1 MPYFPVVIMADD
13 AASFAPDGRRLGYSS
28 NLDTI
33 DRLDTS
39 GPNGM
44 PMFHHGGPFDA
55 VLPSRNFD
63 PRTSPMFA
71 LSGSLAE
78 ALRATPQEY
87 IQDCLEQGIP
97 LQGTATIPS
106 GQLDYEGNRMEYE
119 EGSNLVRDS
128 DSIAVS
134 YQQHHQQQYR
144 QWDCGSVVITRPYT
158 PLCKQRRRDA
168 QAQEPLHYYP
178 VEQRDVK
185 GKGLATEDYEEI
197 EMQSML
203 PNRRGARRRPRF
215 HPNARASRHASS
227 SSGGRAYTYDDASW
241 KSQHRGP
248 NSRRSG

>member
-13 AASFAPDGRRLGYSS
+13 TASFAPDGRRLGYSS

-87 IQDCLEQGIP
+87 IQDSLQQGIP

-134 YQQHHQQQYR
+134 YSQQLHHQNQQQQQYR
-144 QWDCGSVVITRPYT
+144 QWDCGSV
-158 PLCKQRRRDA
+158 KHRRRTLQVQD
-168 QAQEPLHYYP
+168 PSFRHHP
-178 VEQRDVK
+178 VERDVK
-185 GKGLATEDYEEI
+185 GKGRAKEEHHEEI

-203 PNRRGARRRPRF
+203 ASSGRRSTPKRRKF

-227 SSGGRAYTYDDASW
+227 SSGGRAYAYDDASW
-241 KSQHRGP
+241 NSQRRDP
-248 NSRRSG
+248 NSQRSG

>member
-13 AASFAPDGRRLGYSS
+13 TASFAPDGRRLGYSS

-87 IQDCLEQGIP
+87 IQDSLQQGIP

-134 YQQHHQQQYR
+134 YSQQLHHQNQQQQQYR
-144 QWDCGSVVITRPYT
+144 QWDCGSVVISRPYT
-158 PLCKQRRRDA
+158 PLCVRIKNRLRRYRNT
-168 QAQEPLHYYP
+168 
-178 VEQRDVK
+178 V
-185 GKGLATEDYEEI
+185 
-197 EMQSML
+197 
-203 PNRRGARRRPRF
+203 GALFR
-215 HPNARASRHASS
+215 SK
-227 SSGGRAYTYDDASW
+227 T
-241 KSQHRGP
+241 
-248 NSRRSG
+248 RRSAIILSSAM

>member
-1 MPYFPVVIMADD
+1 MADD
-13 AASFAPDGRRLGYSS
+13 AASYAPDGRRLGYSS

-63 PRTSPMFA
+63 PRTSPMYA

-134 YQQHHQQQYR
+134 YQHPQQYR
-144 QWDCGSVVITRPYT
+144 QWDCGTVVITRPYT
-158 PLCKQRRRDA
+158 PLCVRIKNRLRRYRNN
-168 QAQEPLHYYP
+168 
-178 VEQRDVK
+178 V
-185 GKGLATEDYEEI
+185 
-197 EMQSML
+197 
-203 PNRRGARRRPRF
+203 GAMF
-215 HPNARASRHASS
+215 KLKSRSTTTLASS
-227 SSGGRAYTYDDASW
+227 AT
-241 KSQHRGP
+241 
-248 NSRRSG
+248 